1 MAGFRQEK
9 LNKKQIEAHLKS
21 AVEDLTPRVLDRID
35 LSTGQLTA
43 EQARAEA
50 GIEAKSPAVA
60 VLGRRLR
67 VYTTLAAACL
77 CMVLMAGGFYTYQNN
92 QVDSVIGIDVNP
104 SVELS
109 VNRKNKVLEA
119 IPLNEDAVDIMSDME
134 LKGVDLNVAVNAVIG
149 SMVTHGYLDDL
160 DNAILVTVSNDSI
173 KKASSLRSAVV
184 EDIQTTLE
192 ENQVKAVVYDQQAIE
207 EDHIKKLAEDYGIS
221 YGKAYF
227 LKELIDQ
234 NPTLSMDDMGD
245 LAPLTMEEIAKEIAA
260 GTYAVGGNTEIRT
273 ETSAADQTEPSTAS
287 TAAAD
292 TVGEKTTEET
302 VTEEA
307 VTESQPAAEDTV
319 PATTGPVQPPS
330 TEALTPTTAAPAETT
345 TQASTEDKQETVT
358 AGKIRID
365 NADYENGVVTV
376 SFATRVKWKNPT
388 VSVKDEGGTSYSAM
402 IDGTDS
408 SSCEIYVSGLEGETT
423 YSFVIGGISPK
434 NGKATTVKGTFDT
447 PIFGTGQANEDFE
460 ESEPPTETETPA
472 VTEPS
477 AGETT
482 PSGTVPEET
491 AAGGADTTTEAV
503 TTAPETTKETARETE
518 TPQEA
523 EPKEPESKETETSG
537 ELAAAGFFC
546 RAFLDV

>member
-21 AVEDLTPRVLDRID
+21 AVEDLTPRVLHRID
-35 LSTGQLTA
+35 LSTAQLTA
-43 EQARAEA
+43 GEAQAEAGIEA
-50 GIEAKSPAVA
+50 GIEAKSPSVA

-134 LKGVDLNVAVNAVIG
+134 LKGIDLNVAVNAVIG

-292 TVGEKTTEET
+292 TAGEKTTEET

-319 PATTGPVQPPS
+319 PATTAPVQPPS
-330 TEALTPTTAAPAETT
+330 TEALTPTASAPAETT
-345 TQASTEDKQETVT
+345 TQASTEEKQETVT

-408 SSCEIYVSGLEGETT
+408 SSCEIYVSGLEGGTT

-460 ESEPPTETETPA
+460 ESEPPTETPA

-491 AAGGADTTTEAV
+491 AAGGTDTTTEAV
-503 TTAPETTKETARETE
+503 TTAEETTKETE
-518 TPQEA
+518 TPQET
-523 EPKEPESKETETSG
+523 ESKEPESKETETSG

-546 RAFLDV
+546 RVFLDV